1 MSLAIQTNLI
11 EKVLEIKKKHQL
23 HEKQTGANFSI
34 FNLLKMEN
42 NEVKTHNRLIAALL
56 NPKGGHHHADQ
67 FLQLFYDMLLAS
79 ESANL
84 TEEKKDLI
92 LAMRNAPNTFVKSEK
107 WLGKKDL
114 IQVKGGSVD
123 IHISTNV
130 GEIRIENKIHAGD
143 QDQQIARYH
152 NQKIADQLIV
162 IYWTKYGVEPSE
174 SSRLKLKK
182 GKDYFCL
189 SHKTDTVN
197 WLNACIEQ
205 LAKTPYLREV
215 ISQYLISIK
224 KVTNQLSNQQME
236 SEIIAEILSSPEK
249 YKAAITISKAVENA
263 RSGVYRDILDRIETK
278 LRASGYFPLQ
288 RRRSIR
294 KDGGFI
300 PLISKNLGA
309 EGNHDIG
316 LNLELDNNYFFFC
329 AIKKET
335 NRTYTQIN
343 KSRAVDSISEYLLA
357 KTYSGKQGG
366 ERTGYCLSG
375 LHYFT
380 EGFSF
385 GNYLTFDEEKRD
397 QLATQYASEIVR
409 GIEESELKKYH
420 L

>member
-1 MSLAIQTNLI
+1 MSLAIQNNLI

-23 HEKQTGANFSI
+23 LEKQTGANFSI

-84 TEEKKDLI
+84 SEDKKDLI
-92 LAMRNAPNTFVKSEK
+92 LAMRKATNTIVKAEK

-152 NQKIADQLIV
+152 NNKIADQLIV

-197 WLNACIEQ
+197 WLNTCIDQ
-205 LAKTPYLREV
+205 LTETPYLREV

-236 SEIIAEILSSPEK
+236 LEIIAEILSSPEK
-249 YKAAITISKAVENA
+249 YRAAITISKAVENA
-263 RSGVYRDILDRIETK
+263 RFGVYRDILDRIETK
-278 LRASGYFPLQ
+278 LSASGYFPLQ
-288 RRRSIR
+288 RHRSLR
-294 KDGGFI
+294 QDGGFI
-300 PLISKNLGA
+300 TIITVELEN
-309 EGNHDIG
+309 EGTHDIG

-329 AIKKET
+329 AIKQGT

-343 KSRAVDSISEYLLA
+343 KSPATDSISEYLLA
-357 KTYSGKQGG
+357 KTYSGNHGG
-366 ERTGYCLSG
+366 SRTGYCLSG

-385 GNYLTFDEEKRD
+385 NNYLTFDAEKRD
-397 QLATQYASEIVR
+397 QLANKCVIEIVR
-409 GIEESELKKYH
+409 VIEESELKKVH